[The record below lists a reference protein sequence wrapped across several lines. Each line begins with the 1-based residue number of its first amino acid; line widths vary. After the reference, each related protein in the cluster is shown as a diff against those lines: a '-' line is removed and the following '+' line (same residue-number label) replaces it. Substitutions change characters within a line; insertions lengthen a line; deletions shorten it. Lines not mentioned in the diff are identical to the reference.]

1 MMFVQSFIQIG
12 SPIKQK
18 IGYIWTQIFVVIL
31 YKKIFHFIF
40 NCENTVV
47 MFLSFGMHNTSI
59 IIYLNLH

>member
-31 YKKIFHFIF
+31 YKKYSILFL
-40 NCENTVV
+40 TVRI
-47 MFLSFGMHNTSI
+47 L
-59 IIYLNLH
+59 